1 MRSNAQLKLLESSS
15 ARVGAANWYLGVV
28 KKLGETFKVMESFEC
43 EGCRGP
49 WVVKFHV
56 ILWMC
61 DIFLLMFQVYVNFH

>member
-28 KKLGETFKVMESFEC
+28 KKLGETLKVMEILNVKDK
-43 EGCRGP
+43 GP

-61 DIFLLMFQVYVNFH
+61 VIFY